1 MFGWEALPAWIALL
15 NLTSAV
21 LLLVGLLCIR
31 RRKPRAHRAAML
43 GAFTA
48 SVLFLAVY
56 LLHHW
61 HTGIVLYRGAG
72 WRRTGYLWLL
82 GTHTVLASLVP
93 FLAIVTLALA
103 LRRRFRRHRR
113 WARWTW
119 PLWMYVSLSGVAVY
133 WVLYHS

>member
-113 WARWTW
+113 WARGTW
-119 PLWMYVSLSGVAVY
+119 PLWRYVSLSGVAVY